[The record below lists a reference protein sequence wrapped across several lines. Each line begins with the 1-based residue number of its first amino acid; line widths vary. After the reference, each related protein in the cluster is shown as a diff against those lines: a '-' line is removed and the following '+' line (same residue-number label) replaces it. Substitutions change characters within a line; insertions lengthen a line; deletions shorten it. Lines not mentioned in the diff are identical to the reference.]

1 MAGVLDKDRAASGIE
16 ARDDLRIDAAVVE
29 GAWDQHECR
38 FVARAFGQCQRGALD
53 QGPADREFRCN
64 SLGAEGSVARATRQL
79 PATSISTD
87 GTVFRSESM
96 TKRSAVTGG

>member
-1 MAGVLDKDRAASGIE
+1 
-16 ARDDLRIDAAVVE
+16 
-29 GAWDQHECR
+29 
-38 FVARAFGQCQRGALD
+38 
-53 QGPADREFRCN
+53 
-64 SLGAEGSVARATRQL
+64 VARATRQL